1 MRRLKSI
8 ICDEG
13 GSELVEFAV
22 AAAVYF
28 TVLIGVFE
36 FCLVIYTGGFVAYAA
51 QQGTRYAM
59 VRGGDWTS
67 ACPSSTSF
75 GCKIL
80 LGDGNVQTYILSL
93 PHPGINLTASNIVYT
108 PLSTTATG
116 AACTPYAQG
125 CRVKVTVSYSFSL
138 HIPYVPTAAIPL
150 HSTSIETIQN

>member
-1 MRRLKSI
+1 MRRLKSLI
-8 ICDEG
+8 GDEG

-36 FCLVIYTGGFVAYAA
+36 FCLAIYAGGFVAYAA

-59 VRGGDWTS
+59 VRGGDWSGGCAS
-67 ACPSSTSF
+67 ASSF
-75 GCKIL
+75 ECKATQ
-80 LGDGNVQTYILSL
+80 GNVQTYILSL
-93 PHPGINLTASNIVYT
+93 PHPGINLIAGNIVYT
-108 PLSTTATG
+108 ALPTTATG
-116 AACTPYAQG
+116 AACTPSAQG